1 MCHRCILRLR
11 CVLQVLTSP
20 VPPGIAKACT
30 LGQDR
35 AHAAQREAVC
45 GVSTKKL
52 AQHGPSTGVS
62 AKALAQRTAV
72 CGSSAK
78 KLAQRTKKGPKTALY
93 GVLGELF
100 RACTHTR
107 PSRANFFAP
116 KLLDARRDETVNT
129 NARTSVRLRETRDA
143 FARQDSAENVCFCL
157 AMVPSVSPKTER
169 APAKVMMV
177 WRKKASAHTNSK
189 SRLHSLSQ
197 VQRLTIRFG
206 SRRQITRH

>member
-62 AKALAQRTAV
+62 AKALAQRTDV

-116 KLLDARRDETVNT
+116 MLRATPLLTKIAPKTGVSTSQWCRRFH
-129 NARTSVRLRETRDA
+129 RRQS
-143 FARQDSAENVCFCL
+143 ARQ
-157 AMVPSVSPKTER
+157 
-169 APAKVMMV
+169 
-177 WRKKASAHTNSK
+177 
-189 SRLHSLSQ
+189 
-197 VQRLTIRFG
+197 QR
-206 SRRQITRH
+206 